1 MERWQ
6 GETDIHMLGERG
18 GRWTIDRQ
26 TDVLGRQRER
36 EKEHDRQR
44 EERGRQTGVMGD
56 GSEIDD

>member
-6 GETDIHMLGERG
+6 GETDSHMLGERG

-36 EKEHDRQR
+36 ERKSTTDREKR
-44 EERGRQTGVMGD
+44 EAGRQVLGEMGAR
-56 GSEIDD
+56 